1 MRGDM
6 ISERSLSIGITI
18 GLRDSA
24 ESLWINGIKQN
35 ALYLANLFLNSPYHH
50 DVVIVNTTDIKITS
64 ELPWDL
70 ERFPVRNF
78 VDEKDKLDVLIELG
92 GQIDRDQTAYLKSRN
107 TQIVSYCCGP
117 EYVQMIEAMIFGRR
131 MFDSIFINQRYD
143 QIWVI
148 PQVMETSAPFFS
160 VLRRK
165 PVVEVPFVWDPMC
178 LEERTRNLPFSGEY
192 RPKNEPK
199 RLSIMEANID
209 VLKFCLYPMFI
220 AEIAYRNVREKI
232 GFVHV
237 TNAEHLARN
246 CPEFISIAWYLDLV
260 REGKMSFIGRHD
272 VPDFI
277 SQRADIVVSHQWGLA
292 LNYFYFDVCWNG
304 YALIHNARLC
314 SEIGY
319 YYPKNDLDAAAEQL
333 VHAIGHHDDD
343 WLGYRERQRKA
354 INPFLS
360 TNKTLIDRYDQL
372 LFDLVS

>member
-1 MRGDM
+1 M